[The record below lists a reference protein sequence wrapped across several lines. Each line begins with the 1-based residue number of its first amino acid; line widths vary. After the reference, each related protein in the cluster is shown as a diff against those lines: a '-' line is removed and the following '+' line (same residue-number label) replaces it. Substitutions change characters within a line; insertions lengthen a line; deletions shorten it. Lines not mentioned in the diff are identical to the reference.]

1 MPEQVIEDE
10 AQPTARRRHGL
21 QWPPSSHQC
30 MSISIIL
37 FDIIVY
43 ATVIDPLLQGA
54 AVFIC
59 TAGFS
64 IFAVVTS
71 VCGLVLMRLDP
82 GDPNLD
88 ADLSTL
94 SHEELNKMSY
104 CARCE
109 AFVSPDVK
117 HCWACNKCVLHF
129 DHHCPWLNTCI
140 GARNHRLFM
149 ATLGTLLAMLT
160 FFLIACLTIFQAED
174 ALFDSI
180 GRDVTLIIVGT
191 LGGGNFILASLVA
204 FLIGFQVYLMRRGLT
219 TYEYL
224 TGKRLQD
231 SGKAIRKK
239 PSEISAARGNR
250 LETISCKSGQS
261 GGSNRNRA
269 LQLRDVI
276 LGDPPGSSE
285 ADEDADEAPSPMR
298 SENRSHPA
306 TPTTSNP
313 VDQVFRREISPAR
326 ALWESIASA
335 GKRKS
340 ADVANVGD
348 VVVAETSKGATSSP
362 VKSMDAPVTLG
373 KTLDP
378 DDLEGADGLA
388 PSTST
393 CAPSPNDRS
402 VKPWSPRQRCARQ
415 DSGQKNIS
423 NNTVV
428 CQNLLISGQAVS
440 TFSSQFAARWLPC
453 LPEVCS
459 REPPWS
465 LNPSPDK

>member
-1 MPEQVIEDE
+1 MAKPEGQ
-10 AQPTARRRHGL
+10 RRNGL
-21 QWPPSSHQC
+21 QAPLRKRQVFAILVVLADGALFTALLIPLVKDLVPDAWYWASACAFAVSWLAVAASGIRAMWIDPADRTVWYPPS
-30 MSISIIL
+30 
-37 FDIIVY
+37 
-43 ATVIDPLLQGA
+43 ATVAETMPFCAICQSAVQPL
-54 AVFIC
+54 
-59 TAGFS
+59 T
-64 IFAVVTS
+64 
-71 VCGLVLMRLDP
+71 
-82 GDPNLD
+82 
-88 ADLSTL
+88 
-94 SHEELNKMSY
+94 
-104 CARCE
+104 
-109 AFVSPDVK
+109 K
-117 HCWACNKCVLHF
+117 HCWECQKCVERF